1 MVQLLLSSR
10 AKNATEGHLENFSS
24 VLKRS
29 KESKQAVKTIFFGLE
44 AEMQFGERL
53 RIELQP
59 DQLEHSDFDTL
70 EGETEH
76 FEG

>member
-1 MVQLLLSSR
+1 MNSI
-10 AKNATEGHLENFSS
+10 KNFFWGFGSGVE
-24 VLKRS
+24 
-29 KESKQAVKTIFFGLE
+29 TIFSGLLVRLE

-53 RIELQP
+53 QKELQP